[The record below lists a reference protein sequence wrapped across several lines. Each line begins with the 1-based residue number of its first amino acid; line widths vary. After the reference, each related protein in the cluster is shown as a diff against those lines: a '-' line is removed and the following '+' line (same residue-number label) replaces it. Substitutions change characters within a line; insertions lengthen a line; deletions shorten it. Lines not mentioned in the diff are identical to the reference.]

1 MKIYE
6 MFNGLALIAFICFG
20 FGIAEIAGGTDK
32 VDWFTPFAFLI
43 VSGML
48 RFLGYAIKKED

>member
-1 MKIYE
+1 
-6 MFNGLALIAFICFG
+6 MFNALALIAFLCFG

-32 VDWFTPFAFLI
+32 VDWFTPLAFLI

-48 RFLGYAIKKED
+48 RFLGYAIKKEDF